1 MRNVFGNNLTIT
13 LLGESHGDAIGAC
26 IDGLSSG
33 IYIDEEFIAKQMDKR
48 KPKGS
53 ISTARKES
61 DVCHIV
67 SGVFEGYTTGTT
79 LTIIITNDNKISK
92 DYEKTKDIARPSHA
106 DFSASKRYLN
116 FQDYRGGGHFS
127 GRLTAAI
134 VACGAICLQMLDSK
148 GIKVASH
155 IKSIGNIEDDDFDMS
170 IIDKQIDKL
179 NDSYF
184 ATLNDD
190 ISDKMQKLIAD
201 MAKNMDSIG
210 GSIETIVTNVPSG
223 IGEPYFDSIESIIS
237 HGLFSI
243 GAIKAVEFGD
253 GIAMSKMSGSKA
265 NDPFRIQDGKV
276 VTVTN
281 HNGGINGGITNGMPI
296 IVRSYIKPTPSIYQK
311 QDSINFKTMTNE
323 TLEIKGRHDPC
334 ITHRIRVVIDSM
346 IAICLC
352 DMLQTRNTTLYFN
365 AKEKL

>member
-13 LLGESHGDAIGAC
+13 LFGESHGKAIGAC

-33 IYIDEEFIAKQMDKR
+33 IYIDEEFIAAMMDKR
-48 KPKGS
+48 KPKGK

-67 SGVFEGYTTGTT
+67 SGVFEGYTTGTP
-79 LTIIITNDNKISK
+79 LTIIITNDNTVSK

-106 DFSASKRYLN
+106 DYSASKRYLGY
-116 FQDYRGGGHFS
+116 QDYRGGGHFS

-134 VACGAICLQMLDSK
+134 VACGAICMQMLNAK
-148 GIKVASH
+148 GIKIASH
-155 IKSIGNIEDDDFDMS
+155 IKSIGNINDDDFDMNM
-170 IIDKQIDKL
+170 IDKQMDKL

-184 ATLNDD
+184 ATINDD
-190 ISDKMQKLIAD
+190 IATRMQELIEQ
-201 MAKNMDSIG
+201 MANNMDSIG
-210 GSIETIVTNVPSG
+210 GVVETIVTNVPSG
-223 IGEPYFDSIESIIS
+223 IGEPYFDSVESIIS

-253 GIAMSKMSGSKA
+253 GIAMSKMQGSMS
-265 NDPFRIQDGKV
+265 NDPFRIENNQV
-276 VTVTN
+276 VTTTN

-296 IVRSYIKPTPSIYQK
+296 VVRSYIKPTPSIYQK
-311 QDSINFKTMTNE
+311 QDSVNFKTMTNE

-334 ITHRIRVVIDSM
+334 IVHRIRVVIDSM

-365 AKEKL
+365 QEAKL